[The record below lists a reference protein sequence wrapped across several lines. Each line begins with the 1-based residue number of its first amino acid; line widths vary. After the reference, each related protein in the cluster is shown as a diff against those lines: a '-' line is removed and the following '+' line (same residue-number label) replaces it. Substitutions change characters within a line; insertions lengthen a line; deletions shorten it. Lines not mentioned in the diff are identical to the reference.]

1 MDKSQK
7 SADCTQWEDEPLAVI
22 TDVTQQA
29 LTEMAKSWRA
39 KGKTHGISHRS
50 GHHDTVPKGTSPS
63 KVDELCSVE
72 TVRAPLSS
80 PKQAI

>member
-29 LTEMAKSWRA
+29 LTEMAKSWGA
-39 KGKTHGISHRS
+39 KGKTHEYLTDLATMARFPKELAHPRS
-50 GHHDTVPKGTSPS
+50 MNCTQQRQ
-63 KVDELCSVE
+63 CA
-72 TVRAPLSS
+72 RR
-80 PKQAI
+80 